1 LGIPYGNPI
10 YLYGE
15 SPGLSRSHPEMRC
28 QDGKAKVSPMGIYE
42 AKVGV
47 VPPKLL

>member
-1 LGIPYGNPI
+1 METPSVFMEKVLG
-10 YLYGE
+10 E
-15 SPGLSRSHPEMRC
+15 RTHPEMRC
-28 QDGKAKVSPMGIYE
+28 QDGKAKVSPKGIYEIYE